1 MPDGFDGYLALPANH
16 QLTRESILS
25 SPATVALLRSIS
37 FSTIFLRQKYA
48 TSSETLDGEWQSEFW
63 MLTAQVQ
70 LWYFYATMP
79 VASVP
84 NAKTQASS
92 EYSRRIDRVIDY
104 LRENLHRP
112 VKLGELAH
120 VACFSEFHFHR
131 IFRAV
136 SGETLNN
143 FTNRLRLEK
152 AARLLRYSDQSLTDI
167 ALDCGFSSS
176 ATFSRA
182 FRSGYDTSPSQ
193 FRKSGEIKKSKIR
206 KELFPEDEYGLPM
219 SAEEKKA
226 AFPVRL
232 IDIPERQVAYIR
244 VTNAFELDRVL
255 AALKTVTEW
264 AKSQDIFSQ
273 GILFGMTVDDPHVT
287 PKHLYRYEVCL
298 ASSFPFE
305 CMQGMSNLGI
315 SKLKM
320 PAMRYAAIKVS
331 GDINK
336 VATAWDYLYR
346 DWLINSAYEPEHAP
360 ALEVFLDKESAT
372 DWSHFELELCLP
384 VRKPAEMRS

>member
-1 MPDGFDGYLALPANH
+1 MATESLAGGKIQAN
-16 QLTRESILS
+16 
-25 SPATVALLRSIS
+25 
-37 FSTIFLRQKYA
+37 
-48 TSSETLDGEWQSEFW
+48 
-63 MLTAQVQ
+63 
-70 LWYFYATMP
+70 
-79 VASVP
+79 
-84 NAKTQASS
+84 S
-92 EYSRRIDRVIDY
+92 EYTQRIDRVIDY
-104 LRENLHRP
+104 LRGNLDRP
-112 VKLGELAH
+112 VKLAELAD

-131 IFRAV
+131 IFTAV
-136 SGETLNN
+136 SGETLNS

-152 AARLLRYSDQSLTDI
+152 AARLLRYSEQSLTDI

-193 FRKSGEIKKSKIR
+193 FRKSGEIKNSKIR
-206 KELFPEDEYGLPM
+206 KELFPEDEYGIPM
-219 SAEEKKA
+219 SAEEKRA

-244 VTNAFELDRVL
+244 VKNAFDMDKVL
-255 AALKTVTEW
+255 AALKKLMEW
-264 AKSQDIFSQ
+264 AKSQNVFSQ

-298 ASSFPFE
+298 ASSLPFE
-305 CMQGMSNLGI
+305 CMQGM

-331 GDINK
+331 GDIHK

-346 DWLINSAYEPEHAP
+346 DWLINSAWEPEHAP
-360 ALEVFLDKESAT
+360 SLEVFLDKERAL

-384 VRKPAEMRS
+384 IRKAAEMRS

>member
-1 MPDGFDGYLALPANH
+1 MP
-16 QLTRESILS
+16 S
-25 SPATVALLRSIS
+25 
-37 FSTIFLRQKYA
+37 
-48 TSSETLDGEWQSEFW
+48 
-63 MLTAQVQ
+63 
-70 LWYFYATMP
+70 
-79 VASVP
+79 
-84 NAKTQASS
+84 AKTKANGEDAQRG
-92 EYSRRIDRVIDY
+92 EYAQRIDRVIDY
-104 LRENLHRP
+104 LRGNLDRP
-112 VKLGELAH
+112 VKLAELAN

-131 IFRAV
+131 IFTAV

-182 FRSGYDTSPSQ
+182 FRSGYDTSPSE
-193 FRKSGEIKKSKIR
+193 FRKSGEIKKSKIC
-206 KELFPEDEYGLPM
+206 KELFPQDAYGLHVIGQDM
-219 SAEEKKA
+219 SAAEKQA

-244 VTNAFELDRVL
+244 VTNAFELERVL
-255 AALKTVTEW
+255 AALKTVIEW
-264 AKSQDIFSQ
+264 AKSQGVFSQ
-273 GILFGMTVDDPHVT
+273 GTLFGMTVDDPHVT
-287 PKHLYRYEVCL
+287 PAHLYRYEVCL
-298 ASSFPFE
+298 ASSLPFKCSE
-305 CMQGMSNLGI
+305 GM

-331 GDINK
+331 GDIHK

-346 DWLINSAYEPEHAP
+346 DWLIHSPYEPEHAP
-360 ALEVFLDKESAT
+360 ALEVFLDKESAM

-384 VRKPAEMRS
+384 VRKPAEIHS

>member
-1 MPDGFDGYLALPANH
+1 MP
-16 QLTRESILS
+16 QC
-25 SPATVALLRSIS
+25 
-37 FSTIFLRQKYA
+37 Q
-48 TSSETLDGEWQSEFW
+48 
-63 MLTAQVQ
+63 
-70 LWYFYATMP
+70 
-79 VASVP
+79 SVP
-84 NAKTQASS
+84 IEKTQANGD
-92 EYSRRIDRVIDY
+92 YAQRIDRVIDY
-104 LRENLHRP
+104 LRGNLDRP
-112 VKLGELAH
+112 VKLAELAQ

-131 IFRAV
+131 IFTAV

-152 AARLLRYSDQSLTDI
+152 AARLLRYSGQSLTEI

-193 FRKSGEIKKSKIR
+193 YRKSGEIKNSKIC
-206 KELFPEDEYGLPM
+206 KELFPQDAYGVPM
-219 SAEEKKA
+219 SAEEKRA

-255 AALKTVTEW
+255 AAFNTVVAW
-264 AKSQDIFSQ
+264 AKSQNVFLQ
-273 GILFGMTVDDPHVT
+273 GTLFGMTVDDPHVT

-298 ASSFPFE
+298 ASPLPFE
-305 CMQGMSNLGI
+305 CTKGM

-320 PAMRYAAIKVS
+320 PARRYAVIKVS
-331 GDINK
+331 GDIHK

-346 DWLINSAYEPEHAP
+346 DWLIHSAYEPEHAP

-384 VRKPAEMRS
+384 VRNPAETRSGRNS